1 MRPAVLE
8 RPGVRGALTLAAI
21 LLAIELLDELV
32 FSAREAAWPAI
43 RADLDLSYTQIGL
56 LLGLPN
62 IVAAVLEPG
71 FGVLADTRW
80 RAAVM
85 VGGGIAFGAAM
96 LLAAASPGFVV
107 ILVAFSVLYPAS
119 GAFVSTAQATLIDAS
134 EGRHEH
140 EMARWTFA
148 GSLGVAAGP
157 IVLWSAYFVGV
168 SWRVLFALF
177 AAMAIAL
184 ALALVRRLPTPT
196 GDSADA
202 EAEPDPSFAES
213 FRGALDAARR
223 RDVWRW
229 LLLLAFSDL
238 LMDIFFGFVALF
250 LVDSVGLTE
259 EGATGALVVFTTVG
273 LIGDGLV
280 ILVLR
285 RVTGLRYVRTTAAI
299 AVVVYPVFLLS
310 PSTGVT
316 IAGLSLVGLLNSG
329 WYPVLMAGL
338 YGALPG
344 RSGAVLALSSAFGL
358 VTAFV
363 PTALGIVADRYGVE
377 TTMWLLLAG
386 PVALV
391 AFIPGGRRLSIAD

>member
-1 MRPAVLE
+1 VIARPA
-8 RPGVRGALTLAAI
+8 VRGALTLAAV
-21 LLAIELLDELV
+21 LLAIEFLDELV

-62 IVAAVLEPG
+62 IVSAVLEPG

-85 VGGGIAFGAAM
+85 VGGGVAFSVGMLIAAV
-96 LLAAASPGFVV
+96 SPGFVV
-107 ILVAFSVLYPAS
+107 ILVAFSLLYPAS

-134 EGRHEH
+134 NGRHEH

-148 GSLGVAAGP
+148 GSIGVAAGP
-157 IVLWSAYFVGV
+157 IVLWAAYALGA
-168 SWRVLFALF
+168 SWRVVFALF
-177 AAMAIAL
+177 AAMAVVL
-184 ALALVRRLPTPT
+184 AFALVRRLPRHLATAA
-196 GDSADA
+196 ADA
-202 EAEPDPSFAES
+202 DEPAASPLASLRA
-213 FRGALDAARR
+213 ALEAARR

-229 LLLLAFSDL
+229 LVLLAFSDL
-238 LMDIFFGFVALF
+238 LMDVFFGFVALF

-259 EGATGALVVFTTVG
+259 QGATGALIVFTTVG

-285 RVTGLRYVRTTAAI
+285 RVPGLRYVRATAAI
-299 AVVVYPVFLLS
+299 SIVVYPLFLLS
-310 PSTGVT
+310 PSFALTL
-316 IAGLSLVGLLNSG
+316 AALSLIGLLNSG
-329 WYPVLMAGL
+329 WYPVLKAGL

-358 VTAFV
+358 ATAFV
-363 PTALGIVADRYGVE
+363 PTALGLVADRYGVE
-377 TTMWLLLAG
+377 AAMWLLLAG
-386 PVALV
+386 PAALV
-391 AFIPGGRRLSIAD
+391 LLIPRQSELTTAD

>member
-1 MRPAVLE
+1 
-8 RPGVRGALTLAAI
+8 VRGALTLAAV

-62 IVAAVLEPG
+62 IVSAVVEPG

-85 VGGGIAFGAAM
+85 VGGGVAFGAGM
-96 LLAAASPGFVV
+96 LIAAVSPGFIV
-107 ILVAFSVLYPAS
+107 ILIAFSLLYPAS

-134 EGRHEH
+134 DGRHEH

-157 IVLWSAYFVGV
+157 VVLWAAYVLGA
-168 SWRVLFALF
+168 SWRVVFALF
-177 AAMAIAL
+177 AAIAVVLAFAL
-184 ALALVRRLPTPT
+184 ARKLPRRLPASH
-196 GDSADA
+196 GS
-202 EAEPDPSFAES
+202 EPDISLLAS
-213 FRGALDAARR
+213 LRGALEAARR

-238 LMDIFFGFVALF
+238 LMDVFFGFVALF

-259 EGATGALVVFTTVG
+259 KGATGALIVFTTVG

-285 RVTGLRYVRTTAAI
+285 RIQGLRYVRTTAAI
-299 AVVVYPVFLLS
+299 AVVVYPLFLLS
-310 PSTGVT
+310 PSTGIT
-316 IAGLSLVGLLNSG
+316 IG
-329 WYPVLMAGL
+329 WYPVLKAGL

-363 PTALGIVADRYGVE
+363 PTALGIVADRHGVE
-377 TTMWLLLAG
+377 TAMWLLLAG
-386 PVALV
+386 PIALV
-391 AFIPGGRRLSIAD
+391 AFVPGRRGLEMGD